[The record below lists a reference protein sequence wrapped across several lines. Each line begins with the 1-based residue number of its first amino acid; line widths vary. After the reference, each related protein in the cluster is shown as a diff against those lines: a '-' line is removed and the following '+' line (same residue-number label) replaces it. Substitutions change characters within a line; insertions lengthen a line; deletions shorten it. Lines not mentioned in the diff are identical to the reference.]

1 MKKSI
6 KIIVAILII
15 LMLMLATKSYAALES
30 KPENSRILTKEKKK
44 PIEAFQLCYDMRDP
58 TSSLG
63 NNSLD
68 THLQLN
74 KDVGAYAYLGM
85 SAYGTNGKRATINW
99 DIAVNVEWTT
109 PNRTGI
115 AYYMINDSEATAGVK
130 GSDSDL
136 IKKYGTTKYTEM
148 IDTNL
153 NIENTKGMALI
164 ETKNWHSSEFRN
176 TEGYKAIMRYNPH
189 QAYGYISQTE
199 LSTCYFRPV
208 IWNQ

>member
-1 MKKSI
+1 M
-6 KIIVAILII
+6 
-15 LMLMLATKSYAALES
+15 TT
-30 KPENSRILTKEKKK
+30 NQEK
-44 PIEAFQLCYDMRDP
+44 AFQLCYDMRDP

-68 THLQLN
+68 PHLQLN

-99 DIAVNVEWTT
+99 NVAVNVEWTT

-115 AYYMINDSEATAGVK
+115 AFYMINDSEVTAGVI

-136 IKKYGTTKYTEM
+136 IKKYGTTTYTEM

-176 TEGYKAIMRYNPH
+176 TQGYKGIMRYNPH
-189 QAYGYISQTE
+189 QSYGYISQTE